1 MDASLPP
8 IACIS
13 WSSEVSHLLFL
24 LTLDTSA
31 SSHFIVEF
39 FFFFFDQ
46 NSFSNEQSINKIKN
60 KIKTEYMILQKF
72 SIMLL
77 LLMFYVNK
85 QY

>member
-24 LTLDTSA
+24 LTLDTPA
-31 SSHFIVEF
+31 SSHFIVEL
-39 FFFFFDQ
+39 FFFFDQ
-46 NSFSNEQSINKIKN
+46 NFFSNEQSINKIKN
-60 KIKTEYMILQKF
+60 KIKTEYMTLQKF

-77 LLMFYVNK
+77 LLMVYVNK
-85 QY
+85 